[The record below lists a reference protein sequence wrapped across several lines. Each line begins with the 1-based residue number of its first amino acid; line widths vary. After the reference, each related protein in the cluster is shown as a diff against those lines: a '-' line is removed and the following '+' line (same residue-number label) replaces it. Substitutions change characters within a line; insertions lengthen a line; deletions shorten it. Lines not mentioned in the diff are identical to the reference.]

1 MIRNNKAQSMITVML
16 LIMILGV
23 IVTLIVSS
31 TITDTRK
38 LLVQKSYERAYSLS
52 EQFLTKLVSGNVL
65 GATLGDINGIF
76 VGSNGADNC
85 SVGIIGASTIN
96 DYVSSVDL
104 SCNRVGSSKDSL
116 ISCARTPEIRG
127 MALKI
132 QTDEPVILDYSRRA
146 LDYNTITTSNPKI
159 YLKFK
164 NAEAIQVSYK
174 YEETIVGVV
183 TPKSVSF
190 IVSSNQTLYPG
201 SIPIPTGSNKPLT
214 PTYPQSL
221 VDIVNKSGNTVLNP
235 IPSDASGIVGET
247 ISSISGS
254 NAKSLYID
262 LENLATNVKFDN
274 NHKAKSLQIKF
285 LGSTDFN
292 SSPTVVDFAIHNE
305 GFNPASQ
312 PELAYQFHKYKCS
325 AFDSA
330 YEVDNSE
337 YGQNVNASKGFGS
350 ARLEAFVPINK
361 ALPDFFDYSLFVGGG
376 IGGNSTTG
384 YPVIIN
390 K

>member
-164 NAEAIQVSYK
+164 KEEAIQVSYK
-174 YEETIVGVV
+174 YE
-183 TPKSVSF
+183 
-190 IVSSNQTLYPG
+190 
-201 SIPIPTGSNKPLT
+201 
-214 PTYPQSL
+214 
-221 VDIVNKSGNTVLNP
+221 
-235 IPSDASGIVGET
+235 
-247 ISSISGS
+247 
-254 NAKSLYID
+254 
-262 LENLATNVKFDN
+262 
-274 NHKAKSLQIKF
+274 
-285 LGSTDFN
+285 
-292 SSPTVVDFAIHNE
+292 
-305 GFNPASQ
+305 
-312 PELAYQFHKYKCS
+312 
-325 AFDSA
+325 
-330 YEVDNSE
+330 
-337 YGQNVNASKGFGS
+337 
-350 ARLEAFVPINK
+350 
-361 ALPDFFDYSLFVGGG
+361 
-376 IGGNSTTG
+376 
-384 YPVIIN
+384 
-390 K
+390 